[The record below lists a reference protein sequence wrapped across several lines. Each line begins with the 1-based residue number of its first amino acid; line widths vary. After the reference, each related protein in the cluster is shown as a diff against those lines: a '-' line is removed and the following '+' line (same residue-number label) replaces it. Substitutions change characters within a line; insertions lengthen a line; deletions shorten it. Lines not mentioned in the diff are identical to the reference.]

1 MLQRTLHHKKACS
14 TTKKEKEKI
23 DVSLSFKKNTDQ
35 GRDYVHVSVPDCADL
50 CNIFVPV
57 SSLTPISFLV
67 HSWQGCEGTSVS
79 KNDLLGDRGVS

>member
-1 MLQRTLHHKKACS
+1 MCHCPL
-14 TTKKEKEKI
+14 
-23 DVSLSFKKNTDQ
+23 KKNTDQ

-57 SSLTPISFLV
+57 SSLTPISLLV

-79 KNDLLGDRGVS
+79 KNDLLGDRGMS